1 MRLHAVRTYGQRKI
15 YVRGTASCYCD
26 IMQSWYCIYLINM
39 NDVVSEDSSIP
50 LEVDLENNYVHE
62 VNYWKWLCRSDI
74 PRKLFHL

>member
-1 MRLHAVRTYGQRKI
+1 VVLYPAIVSYTEVVLYLSIQHVEAV
-15 YVRGTASCYCD
+15 V
-26 IMQSWYCIYLINM
+26 

-62 VNYWKWLCRSDI
+62 VNCWKWLCRSNI